1 MQNRNEISERMYR
14 QHCLFPNFQR
24 DKGNHRNMKKFA
36 QDNLIIE
43 LQIWEFAPQVAQFSG
58 VLAPEGS
65 VPLA

>member
-43 LQIWEFAPQVAQFSG
+43 LQIDQCHTDY
-58 VLAPEGS
+58 VL
-65 VPLA
+65 